1 MEIKSRMPG
10 KILEL
15 KVGVG
20 DEVKTREIVAVMEA
34 MKMKQPLPSPID
46 GVVKDIK
53 LNIGDRVNPG
63 EIIMVIE

>member
-15 KVGVG
+15 KVSVG

-34 MKMKQPLPSPID
+34 MKMKQPLPSPVD